1 MTQNEDKA
9 TEVPQPA
16 DMAIEGPKPM
26 FWRNLSLVWLVPL
39 AALAVT
45 LFIAWQSWA
54 ERGQR
59 IEIRFENAAGITPDE
74 TALRYRDVNIGMV
87 EDVSFSD
94 DLSSVVIGARI
105 DRTVAETLPEEAE
118 FWIVRPEVSAS
129 GISGLST
136 VLSGAYIEAA
146 FDPAPGAKA
155 TQFIGLEDTPLVL
168 PGMLGTKVTLRST
181 TGAQLTPG
189 APIFHKG
196 IEVGKIETPR
206 LLDSGDAVVV
216 EAFIQAPYDQRLT
229 SASRFWHVSG
239 FSVDIG
245 PAGLNLSVG
254 SVASLVRG
262 GLAFDTVFS
271 GGTTVATGQVF
282 DLFEDEEAARDSV
295 FRETLDNAVDLTVEF
310 DESVS
315 GLAAGSPVLYR
326 GVRIGAVSQL
336 GAFIEDATEG
346 QKVLLRAVISID
358 PQRLGLAAD
367 APASEIIAFFSKA
380 VQGGLR
386 ARLAT
391 QSLFSRTLVVELAE
405 MPEAA
410 PATLGIFAATA
421 PLLPSVPSDLP
432 DVGATAEGLLK
443 RVNDLP
449 VEELL
454 DQTIATLAA
463 VESLAGDENLRAAPD
478 AFVALLDDARGLLG
492 NPETQA
498 LPAELK
504 TAVSELR
511 AVAEELRQ
519 ADAVGK
525 LVAALDAAS
534 EAANSVT
541 GVASDIEDATAELP
555 QLVRDLQTLTDK
567 ANSLEVEAF
576 LASAREFLDGADRL
590 IDRDETRALPASL
603 TGALDEARA
612 ALAEL
617 RDGGV
622 VENTNATLASARDA
636 AGAIEEAAKSLPDL
650 SARIE
655 ALVAEAEK
663 TLAGYG
669 GQSRFNR
676 ETMASL
682 REVRAAAEAL
692 SKLARAIER
701 NPNSLLFGR

>member
-1 MTQNEDKA
+1 MSNT
-9 TEVPQPA
+9 PQPA
-16 DMAIEGPKPM
+16 EMDIEGPKRS

-39 AALAVT
+39 AALTVT

-59 IEIRFENAAGITPDE
+59 IEIRFENAAGITADE
-74 TALRYRDVNIGMV
+74 TSLRYRDVNIGMV
-87 EDVSFSD
+87 EDVTFAP
-94 DLSSVVIGARI
+94 DLSSVVVGARI
-105 DRTVAETLPEEAE
+105 DRTVADTLPADAE

-129 GISGLST
+129 GVSGLST
-136 VLSGAYIEAA
+136 VLSGAYIQAA
-146 FDPAPGAKA
+146 FEPSPGAGVTAFK
-155 TQFIGLEDTPLVL
+155 GLDDTPLIL
-168 PGMLGTKVTLRST
+168 PGMQGTKVTLRSD

-206 LLDSGDAVVV
+206 LLDGGNGVVV
-216 EAFIQAPYDQRLT
+216 DAFIEAPYDKRLT
-229 SASRFWHVSG
+229 TASRFWEVSG

-245 PAGLNLSVG
+245 PGGLSLSVG
-254 SVASLVRG
+254 SIASLVRG

-271 GGTTVATGQVF
+271 GGGAVRPGQVF
-282 DLFEDEEAARDSV
+282 DLFDDEEAARESV

-315 GLAAGSPVLYR
+315 GLAAGSPVVYR

-336 GAFIEDATEG
+336 GAFIEDGPEG
-346 QKVLLRAVISID
+346 QQVVLRTVISID
-358 PQRLGLAAD
+358 PHRLGLAAD
-367 APASEIIAFFSKA
+367 APASEIIAFFANA
-380 VQGGLR
+380 VKGGLR
-386 ARLAT
+386 ARLAS
-391 QSLFSRTLVVELAE
+391 QSLFSRSLVVELAE

-410 PATLGIFAATA
+410 PATLGIFAETA

-432 DVGATAEGLLK
+432 DVGATAEGLLN

-463 VESLAGDENLRAAPD
+463 VESLAGDEKLRAAPD

-492 NPETQA
+492 NPDTQA

-511 AVAEELRQ
+511 AVSEELRQ

-534 EAANSVT
+534 EAATSVT
-541 GVASDIEDATAELP
+541 EVAGDIEGATAELP
-555 QLVRDLQTLTDK
+555 QLVRDLQALTDK
-567 ANSLEVEAF
+567 ANSLQVEDF
-576 LASAREFLDGADRL
+576 LASAQGFLEGADRL
-590 IDRDETRALPASL
+590 IDTDATRALPASL

-617 RDGGV
+617 RAGGV

-636 AGAIEEAAKSLPDL
+636 AAAIEDAAQSLPEL

-669 GQSRFNR
+669 GQSSFNR
-676 ETMASL
+676 ETLASL